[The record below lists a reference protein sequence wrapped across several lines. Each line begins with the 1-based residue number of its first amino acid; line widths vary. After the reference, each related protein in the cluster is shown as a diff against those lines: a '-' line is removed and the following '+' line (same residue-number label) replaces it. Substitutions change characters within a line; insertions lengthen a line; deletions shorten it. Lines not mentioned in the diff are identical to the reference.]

1 MQHCTMLF
9 FLLEMELFVLQPYQH
24 FKVDQKH
31 LQKTEIMLAVA
42 YMSCWQCRSD
52 FFQIKYL
59 IGKNKQ
65 NDMKLKMTT
74 PI

>member
-9 FLLEMELFVLQPYQH
+9 FLLKMELFFLQPYQH
-24 FKVDQKH
+24 FKVDQRH
-31 LQKTEIMLAVA
+31 LQKKIMLAVA

-59 IGKNKQ
+59 TGKNKQ
-65 NDMKLKMTT
+65 NDMKLKMTK